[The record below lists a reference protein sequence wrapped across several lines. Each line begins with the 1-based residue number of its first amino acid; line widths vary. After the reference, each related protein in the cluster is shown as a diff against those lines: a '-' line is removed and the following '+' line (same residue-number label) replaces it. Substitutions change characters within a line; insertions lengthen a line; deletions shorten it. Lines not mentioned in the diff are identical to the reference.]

1 MKAYNNMQDDNIL
14 SLLTPKTSLVYLTKD
29 MTIRQA
35 LEKMRVHRFTAIPII
50 NEKSGKYVGSIGEGD
65 LLYNLVAENNPSLKE
80 LENIKITRF
89 VRKNFMPA
97 MKVDMSMDELIRLI
111 TIQNYVPIV
120 DDRNI
125 LMGIVTRSSLMK
137 YLVKKLEMK

>member
-1 MKAYNNMQDDNIL
+1 MTRKSDNIL
-14 SLLTPKTSLVYLTKD
+14 SLLTPKASLIYLTDD

-35 LEKMRVHRFTAIPII
+35 LEKMRVHRYTSIPII
-50 NEKSGKYVGSIGEGD
+50 NAKDGTYYGSVAEGD
-65 LLYNLVAENNPSLKE
+65 LLYNICGEKHLSARE
-80 LENIKITRF
+80 LENRKITTL
-89 VRKNFMPA
+89 VRKQYMPA
-97 MKVDMSMDELIRLI
+97 MKVDMSMDELVKFI

-137 YLVKKLEMK
+137 YLVKKMDRMK

>member
-1 MKAYNNMQDDNIL
+1 MKQDNIL
-14 SLLTPKTSLVYLTKD
+14 SLLTPKASLVYLTKD

-50 NEKSGKYVGSIGEGD
+50 NKRDGKYVGSVATGD
-65 LLYNLVAENNPSLKE
+65 LLYNLIDEENNSIKE
-80 LENIKITRF
+80 LENKKITSII
-89 VRKNFMPA
+89 RKNFMPA
-97 MKVDMSMDELIRLI
+97 MKVDMSLEELIGLI

-125 LMGIVTRSSLMK
+125 LMGIVTRSSVMK
-137 YLVKKLEMK
+137 FLAEKIK

>member
-1 MKAYNNMQDDNIL
+1 MKQDNIL
-14 SLLTPKTSLVYLTKD
+14 SLLTPKASLVYLTKD

-50 NEKSGKYVGSIGEGD
+50 NKRDGKYVGSVATGD
-65 LLYNLVAENNPSLKE
+65 LLYNLIDEENNSIYE
-80 LENIKITRF
+80 LENKKITSI

-97 MKVDMSMDELIRLI
+97 MKVDMSLDELIRLI

-125 LMGIVTRSSLMK
+125 LMGIVTRSSVMK
-137 YLVKKLEMK
+137 FLAEKIK

>member
-1 MKAYNNMQDDNIL
+1 MTRKPDNVL
-14 SLLTPKTSLVYLTKD
+14 SLLTPKAALVYLTDD

-35 LEKMRVHRFTAIPII
+35 LEKMKVHRYTSIPII
-50 NEKSGKYVGSIGEGD
+50 RVKDGTYAGSVAEGD
-65 LLYNLVAENNPSLKE
+65 LLYSLFNEKNFAIKE
-80 LENIKITRF
+80 LEDKSIMNV
-89 VRKNFMPA
+89 VRKTYMPA
-97 MKVDMSMDELIRLI
+97 MKVDMSMDELIKFI

-137 YLVKKLEMK
+137 YLVKKLKEIK

>member
-1 MKAYNNMQDDNIL
+1 MTVKTDNLL
-14 SLLTPKTSLVYLTKD
+14 SLLTPKASLIYLTDD

-35 LEKMRVHRFTAIPII
+35 LEKMRIHRYTAIPVI
-50 NEKSGKYVGSIGEGD
+50 NAKDGTYVGSIGEGD
-65 LLYNLVAENNPSLKE
+65 MLYNLIQEESTSLKE
-80 LENIKITRF
+80 LENKKVTGII
-89 VRKNFMPA
+89 RKAFMPA
-97 MKVDMSMDELIRLI
+97 MKVDMSMDELIRFI

-137 YLVKKLEMK
+137 YLVKKIDGK

>member
-1 MKAYNNMQDDNIL
+1 MNDNIL
-14 SLLTPKTSLVYLTKD
+14 SLLTPKATLVYLTDD

-50 NEKSGKYVGSIGEGD
+50 NAKSGEYVGSIAEGD
-65 LLYNLVAENNPSLKE
+65 LLYNLVDKENFSIKN
-80 LENIKITRF
+80 LENKKVKTLI
-89 VRKNFMPA
+89 RKSFMPA
-97 MKVDMSMDELIRLI
+97 MKVDMSMDELIRFI

-125 LMGIVTRSSLMK
+125 LMGIVTRSSVMK
-137 YLVKKLEMK
+137 YLVAKI

>member
-1 MKAYNNMQDDNIL
+1 MKKKPDNIL
-14 SLLTPKTSLVYLTKD
+14 SLLTPKASLIYLTDD

-35 LEKMRVHRFTAIPII
+35 LEKMRIHRYTAIPII
-50 NEKSGKYVGSIGEGD
+50 NAKDGTYVGSIAEGD
-65 LLYNLVAENNPSLKE
+65 LLYNLIQEESISVKE
-80 LENIKITRF
+80 LENKKITGL
-89 VRKNFMPA
+89 VRKTFMPA
-97 MKVDMSMDELIRLI
+97 MKVDMSMSELIRFI

-137 YLVKKLEMK
+137 YLVKKIEE

>member
-1 MKAYNNMQDDNIL
+1 MSKLTENIL
-14 SLLTPKTSLVYLTKD
+14 MLLTPKNNLVHLTDD

-50 NEKSGKYVGSIGEGD
+50 NKNDGTYVGSISEGD
-65 LLYNLVAENNPSLKE
+65 LLYNIVKEESVSIKE
-80 LENIKITRF
+80 LENKKITKL
-89 VRKNFMPA
+89 VRPNFMPA
-97 MKVDMSMDELIRLI
+97 MKVDMSMDELIRFI

-125 LMGIVTRSSLMK
+125 LMGIVTRRNLMK
-137 YLVKKLEMK
+137 YLVDKIEN

>member
-1 MKAYNNMQDDNIL
+1 MNDNIL
-14 SLLTPKTSLVYLTKD
+14 SLLTPKATLVYLTDD

-50 NEKSGKYVGSIGEGD
+50 NAKSGEYVGSIAEGD
-65 LLYNLVAENNPSLKE
+65 LLYNLVDKENFSIKN
-80 LENIKITRF
+80 LENKKVKSLI
-89 VRKNFMPA
+89 RKSFMPA
-97 MKVDMSMDELIRLI
+97 MKVDMSMDELIRFI

-125 LMGIVTRSSLMK
+125 LMGIVTRSSVMK
-137 YLVKKLEMK
+137 YLVAKI

>member
-1 MKAYNNMQDDNIL
+1 MKAYNNMKVDNIL
-14 SLLTPKTSLVYLTKD
+14 SLLTPKASLVYLTKD

-50 NEKSGKYVGSIGEGD
+50 NKRDGKYVGSVATGD
-65 LLYNLVAENNPSLKE
+65 LLYNLIDEENNSIYE
-80 LENIKITRF
+80 LENKKITSI

-97 MKVDMSMDELIRLI
+97 MKVDMSLDELIRLI

-125 LMGIVTRSSLMK
+125 LMGIVTRSSVMK
-137 YLVKKLEMK
+137 FLAEKIK

>member
-1 MKAYNNMQDDNIL
+1 MKVDNIL
-14 SLLTPKTSLVYLTKD
+14 SLLTPKASLVYLTKD

-50 NEKSGKYVGSIGEGD
+50 NKRDGKYVGSVATGD
-65 LLYNLVAENNPSLKE
+65 LLYNLIDEENNSIYE
-80 LENIKITRF
+80 LENKKITSII
-89 VRKNFMPA
+89 RKNFMPA
-97 MKVDMSMDELIRLI
+97 MKVDMSLDELIRLI

-125 LMGIVTRSSLMK
+125 LMGIVTRSSVMK
-137 YLVKKLEMK
+137 FLAEKIK

>member
-1 MKAYNNMQDDNIL
+1 MSNDNIL
-14 SLLTPKTSLVYLTKD
+14 SLLTPKATLVYLTDD

-50 NEKSGKYVGSIGEGD
+50 NAKSGEYVGSIAEGD
-65 LLYNLVAENNPSLKE
+65 LLYNLVDKENFSIKN
-80 LENIKITRF
+80 LENKKVKSLI
-89 VRKNFMPA
+89 RKSFMPA
-97 MKVDMSMDELIRLI
+97 MKVDMSMDELIRFI

-125 LMGIVTRSSLMK
+125 LMGIVTRSSVMK
-137 YLVKKLEMK
+137 YLVAKI